1 VKEFH
6 VQRSE
11 PFCLKCSA
19 VALRVL
25 LETQTREQRRHTML
39 RMLVARTDAT
49 IASLFL
55 TSSVLFL
62 VFQTRL
68 VEQEEIW

>member
-1 VKEFH
+1 
-6 VQRSE
+6 
-11 PFCLKCSA
+11 
-19 VALRVL
+19 
-25 LETQTREQRRHTML
+25 ML
-39 RMLVARTDAT
+39 RMLVARTDTT
-49 IASLFL
+49 IAPLFL